1 MSWEEFSRAAG
12 KNDLAALKRMLE
24 ARAPTPKELRE
35 ALAFA
40 VIHSHADTIRWLVER
55 GADPNALEGTS
66 GPALH
71 FANKTSIAKLLLSLG
86 ADPRVRD
93 SAGCDAVHAHLRS
106 NGPGSRRDSDV
117 ELVRACL
124 DAGVDV
130 RARNGDLPHLL
141 MACAAGNL
149 KIIELLIERGAD
161 PDARDSH
168 NESIYSR
175 STGSG
180 DKPAV
185 LATIARL
192 GLPPNTTWDYAGD
205 KTSILMELCR
215 AGDLETVEFLL
226 KNGADPN
233 LSGTMTPLALAE
245 ASGNAALVDLLLEKG
260 ARSPKR
266 VVSAEQL
273 AALEAH
279 ERRAR
284 QDPTSA
290 ALRLENAAVLA
301 RSAYFAAAACETFE
315 ARRLLRTDAG
325 ELPSG
330 HSGWTITA
338 APLPKGAQLAPR
350 VEDGRFPGALAT
362 DGKTVTPLVMLFG
375 APCTK
380 CDEKGE
386 TVCVMCDGTGSY
398 VPQFSD
404 DEIGCDPRQVC
415 SHCFGTKFEVQSA
428 RHVAKGSCKHEKV
441 VSEFTFIS
449 RHRLVRCERCALP
462 GVQLQYTRFACADC
476 SKFVCSC
483 KTVSR

>member
-1 MSWEEFSRAAG
+1 MSWQEFSRAAG
-12 KNDLAALKRMLE
+12 KNDLAALKRLVE
-24 ARAPTPKELRE
+24 TRAATAGELRE

-40 VIHSHADTIRWLVER
+40 VIHSHADAIRWLVER
-55 GADPNALEGTS
+55 GADPNSLEGTS

-117 ELVRACL
+117 EMVRAYL

-130 RARNGDLPHLL
+130 RARNADLPHLL
-141 MACAAGNL
+141 MAVAAGNL
-149 KIIELLIERGAD
+149 QIIALLIERGAD
-161 PDARDSH
+161 PDARDAR

-175 STGSG
+175 ASGSG
-180 DKPAV
+180 NKSAV

-205 KTSILMELCR
+205 QTSILMELCR

-233 LSGTMTPLALAE
+233 LSGSSTPLALAE

-266 VVSAEQL
+266 VIPAAQL
-273 AALEAH
+273 ESLEALERGVKA
-279 ERRAR
+279 
-284 QDPTSA
+284 DPGDATKHL
-290 ALRLENAAVLA
+290 ALAQALLSNGF
-301 RSAYFAAAACETFE
+301 FAAAACATFE
-315 ARRLLRTDAG
+315 ARRLSRT
-325 ELPSG
+325 ELGVLTAPRE
-330 HSGWTITA
+330 GWTICA
-338 APLPKGAQLAPR
+338 APLPAGAVAPR
-350 VEDGRFPGALAT
+350 LEDGRFPGALAT
-362 DGKTVTPLVMLFG
+362 DGKRIVPLVLLYG

-386 TVCVMCDGTGSY
+386 TVCSKCGGSGSY
-398 VPQFSD
+398 SSMFHD
-404 DEIGCDPRQVC
+404 DDVSCEPRETC
-415 SHCFGTKFEVQSA
+415 SNCWGTHFEVQST
-428 RHVAKGSCKHEKV
+428 RHHAKGSCKHPKFTK
-441 VSEFTFIS
+441 EFTLDS
-449 RHRLVRCERCALP
+449 RDVLVRCDSCGLP
-462 GVQLQYTRFACADC
+462 GFQGAHVKYACADC

-483 KTVSR
+483 VPR